1 MCRTARLVCSCP
13 FALHLLTL
21 PEHFFIACPRL
32 SIAQSALQREQ
43 GLQKLVRKLQTALLS
58 SKEEAMKARMTV
70 IAGSPTK
77 SSDSDIL
84 YPDLEAVTPSAD
96 TVPAFDSDGFS

>member
-77 SSDSDIL
+77 SSDIL